1 MVSANGSANAS
12 EAVWKSMPCLARFA
26 RLFPSSHSKAM
37 THYDKRKYICQ
48 YNITLA
54 LPRFSGALRRALAT
68 SVFNAALIVEGE
80 LGLLSRGFSAHIS
93 AQRLVRLLKSE
104 SVME

>member
-54 LPRFSGALRRALAT
+54 LPRFSGALRRVLAT
-68 SVFNAALIVEGE
+68 SVFASANDLFVTQRDEGIDLCGAACGQEA
-80 LGLLSRGFSAHIS
+80 S
-93 AQRLVRLLKSE
+93 QE
-104 SVME
+104 S